1 MRLVAGWGYCRPV
14 VRWAIVAI
22 VVLRVVGREDWRGLP
37 VTEAGFSLE
46 PESVA

>member
-1 MRLVAGWGYCRPV
+1 MGWGCCRPV
-14 VRWAIVAI
+14 VLWAIAVIA
-22 VVLRVVGREDWRGLP
+22 GRGIGEVRETWRGLP